1 MKTETKETPVKGA
14 LIYQPQGAAGEY
26 AKWAINLYH
35 GCSNGCTYCYNRR
48 GVLSHVFGDKP
59 ELAAPIIKLREKLLN
74 MYMKDRGITARENI
88 YSSAVFMHGVLA
100 AQRLIL
106 ADLAKIGEDKIRKDG
121 GIFFSFTCDP
131 FDSYLANN
139 NNITQWML
147 HTLVTSQIPVT
158 ILTKNVDWLY
168 TEGWHRAL
176 THHPMIEPEY
186 AENLPHCLT
195 IGFTITGKDELE
207 PNAPSTEKRIEA
219 LRKLHDEYK
228 IKTFVSLEPIIDLHS
243 ASDVIKET
251 YKITDEIHIGAQ
263 SPIKKD
269 RYDPKEFGCFVTAI
283 KCIACFSKTRF
294 QVKNSMYKQADAFGG
309 VYRDLC
315 VRRLDEIREI
325 YTVKSKEENDE
336 K

>member
-59 ELAAPIIKLREKLLN
+59 ELAAPIIKSRDRQINYFLELKKL
-74 MYMKDRGITARENI
+74 TAHNPIPDVVIENCTNIAIRSWI
-88 YSSAVFMHGVLA
+88 YIDTKRIGVSRLIEDGGVFM
-100 AQRLIL
+100 
-106 ADLAKIGEDKIRKDG
+106 
-121 GIFFSFTCDP
+121 SFTCDP
-131 FDSYLANN
+131 LDAEDNVQNY
-139 NNITQWML
+139 
-147 HTLVTSQIPVT
+147 TLYAVKILLRYDIPVT
-158 ILTKNVDWLY
+158 LLTKNVAWLKEDNWKKLLKEY
-168 TEGWHRAL
+168 PKHICCS
-176 THHPMIEPEY
+176 THH
-186 AENLPHCLT
+186 ALLT

-243 ASDVIKET
+243 ASEVIKKT
-251 YKITDEIHIGAQ
+251 YKITDEIRIGAQ
-263 SPIKKD
+263 SPIKKN
-269 RYDPKEFGCFVTAI
+269 RYNVMEFISFVVAVRSLANNLD
-283 KCIACFSKTRF
+283 CHFM
-294 QVKNSMYKQADAFGG
+294 VKDSMYKQAETFDDISCR
-309 VYRDLC
+309 VC
-315 VRRLDEIREI
+315 VKALDEIKNI
-325 YTVKSKEENDE
+325 YESKQKENDE

>member
-1 MKTETKETPVKGA
+1 METETKETPVKGA

-88 YSSAVFMHGVLA
+88 YSWAVFMHGVLA

-106 ADLAKIGEDKIRKDG
+106 TDLAKIGEDKIRKDG

-168 TEGWHRAL
+168 TKGWEL
-176 THHPMIEPEY
+176 TLTRSPNAWPEY
-186 AENLPHCLT
+186 VENLPHCLT
-195 IGFTITGKDELE
+195 IGFTITGNDKLE

-251 YKITDEIHIGAQ
+251 YKITDEIRLGVQ

-269 RYDPKEFGCFVTAI
+269 RYDVMEFISFVVAVRSLANNLD
-283 KCIACFSKTRF
+283 CHFM
-294 QVKNSMYKQADAFGG
+294 VKDSMYKQAETFDDISCR
-309 VYRDLC
+309 VC
-315 VRRLDEIREI
+315 VKALDEIKNI
-325 YTVKSKEENDE
+325 YESKQKENDE

>member
-59 ELAAPIIKLREKLLN
+59 ELAAPIIKSRDRQINYFLELKKL
-74 MYMKDRGITARENI
+74 TAHNPIPDVVIENCTNIAIRSWI
-88 YSSAVFMHGVLA
+88 YIDTKRIGVSRLIEDGGVFM
-100 AQRLIL
+100 
-106 ADLAKIGEDKIRKDG
+106 
-121 GIFFSFTCDP
+121 SFTCDP
-131 FDSYLANN
+131 LDAEDNVQNY
-139 NNITQWML
+139 
-147 HTLVTSQIPVT
+147 TLYAVKRLLKYGIPAT
-158 ILTKNVDWLY
+158 LLTKNVAWLKEDKWKKLLKEY
-168 TEGWHRAL
+168 HKHICCS
-176 THHPMIEPEY
+176 THH
-186 AENLPHCLT
+186 ALLT

-243 ASDVIKET
+243 ASEVIKKT
-251 YKITDEIHIGAQ
+251 YKITDEIRIGAQ
-263 SPIKKD
+263 SPIKKN
-269 RYDPKEFGCFVTAI
+269 RYNVMEFISFVVAVRSLANNLD
-283 KCIACFSKTRF
+283 CHFM
-294 QVKNSMYKQADAFGG
+294 VKDSMYKQAETFDDISCR
-309 VYRDLC
+309 VC
-315 VRRLDEIREI
+315 VKALDEIKNI
-325 YTVKSKEENDE
+325 YESKQKENDE

>member
-1 MKTETKETPVKGA
+1 MEKETKETPIKGA

-59 ELAAPIIKLREKLLN
+59 ELAAPIVKLREKLLN

-88 YSSAVFMHGVLA
+88 YSSAVFIHGVLA

-106 ADLAKIGEDKIRKDG
+106 TDLAKIGEDKIRKDG

-131 FDSYLANN
+131 FDSYLDNN
-139 NNITQWML
+139 NNITKWML
-147 HTLVTSQIPVT
+147 QTLVTSQIPVT

-168 TEGWHRAL
+168 TEGWDRAL
-176 THHPMIEPEY
+176 THSPMIEPEY

-195 IGFTITGKDELE
+195 IGFTITGKDKLE
-207 PNAPSTEKRIEA
+207 PGAPSTEERIEA

-228 IKTFVSLEPIIDLHS
+228 IKTFVSLEPITSICT
-243 ASDVIKET
+243 ASEVIKKT
-251 YKITDEIHIGAQ
+251 YQITDEIRIGAQ

-269 RYDPKEFGCFVTAI
+269 RYDPNEFFGFVTSV
-283 KCIACFSKTRF
+283 KFLACDLPCRF
-294 QVKNSMYKQADAFGG
+294 MVKDSMYKQAEAFGG
-309 VYRDLC
+309 TYRDMC
-315 VRRLDEIREI
+315 IAKLDEIRKI
-325 YTVKSKEENDE
+325 YESKQTGNDE

>member
-1 MKTETKETPVKGA
+1 MKTEMKESPVKGA
-14 LIYQPQGAAGEY
+14 LIYKPQGAAGEY

-59 ELAAPIIKLREKLLN
+59 ELAAPIVKLREKLLN
-74 MYMKDRGITARENI
+74 MYMKDRGITARENV
-88 YSSAVFMHGVLA
+88 YSSAVFMYGVLA

-139 NNITQWML
+139 NNITKWML

-168 TEGWHRAL
+168 TEGWERVL
-176 THHPMIEPEY
+176 THSPMIEPEY

-195 IGFTITGKDELE
+195 IGFTITGNDKLE
-207 PNAPSTEKRIEA
+207 PGAPSTEKRIEA

-228 IKTFVSLEPIIDLHS
+228 IKTFVSLEPITSIHA
-243 ASDVIKET
+243 ASEVIKKT
-251 YKITDEIHIGAQ
+251 YKITNEIRIGVQ

-269 RYDPKEFGCFVTAI
+269 RYNPNEFVGFI
-283 KCIACFSKTRF
+283 IA
-294 QVKNSMYKQADAFGG
+294 VKNLARGLDCRFMVNDSMYKQAEASGG
-309 VYRDLC
+309 PYLDLC
-315 VRRLDEIREI
+315 FRKLDEIKNI
-325 YTVKSKEENDE
+325 YESKQKEENDE

>member
-1 MKTETKETPVKGA
+1 MEPETKETPIKGT

-48 GVLSHVFGDKP
+48 GILSHVFGDKP
-59 ELAAPIIKLREKLLN
+59 ELAAPIVKLREKLLN

-88 YSSAVFMHGVLA
+88 YPSAVFWYGIFA

-106 ADLAKIGEDKIRKDG
+106 TDLAKIGEDKIRKDG

-131 FDSYLANN
+131 FDSYLDNN
-139 NNITQWML
+139 NNITKWML
-147 HTLVTSQIPVT
+147 QTLVTSQIPVT

-168 TEGWHRAL
+168 TEGWDRAL
-176 THHPMIEPEY
+176 THSPMIEPEY

-195 IGFTITGKDELE
+195 IGFTITGNDKLE
-207 PNAPSTEKRIEA
+207 PGAPSTEERIEA

-228 IKTFVSLEPIIDLHS
+228 IKTFVSLEPITSICT
-243 ASDVIKET
+243 ASEVIKKT
-251 YKITDEIHIGAQ
+251 YKITDEIRIGAQ

-269 RYDPKEFGCFVTAI
+269 RYDPNEFFGFITAVNFLARDLP
-283 KCIACFSKTRF
+283 CRF
-294 QVKNSMYKQADAFGG
+294 MVKDSMYKQAEAFGG
-309 VYRDLC
+309 TYRDMC
-315 VRRLDEIREI
+315 IAKLDEIRKMYE
-325 YTVKSKEENDE
+325 SKQKENNE

>member
-74 MYMKDRGITARENI
+74 MDMKDRGITARENI
-88 YSSAVFMHGVLA
+88 YPSAVFWNGLFA

-106 ADLAKIGEDKIRKDG
+106 TDIAKIGEDKIRKDG

-131 FDSYLANN
+131 FDSYLDNN
-139 NNITQWML
+139 NNITKWML
-147 HTLVTSQIPVT
+147 QMLVTSQIPVT

-168 TEGWHRAL
+168 TEGWDRAL
-176 THHPMIEPEY
+176 THSPMIEPEY

-195 IGFTITGKDELE
+195 IGFTITGNDKLE
-207 PNAPSTEKRIEA
+207 PGAPSTEKRIEA

-243 ASDVIKET
+243 ASEVIKKT
-251 YKITDEIHIGAQ
+251 YKITDEIRIGAQ

-269 RYDPKEFGCFVTAI
+269 RYDPNEFVGFLVAV
-283 KCIACFSKTRF
+283 KTLARGLDCRF
-294 QVKNSMYKQADAFGG
+294 MVKDSMYKQAETFEGA
-309 VYRDLC
+309 YRDLC
-315 VRRLDEIREI
+315 IRNLDEIKNI
-325 YTVKSKEENDE
+325 YESKQKENDE

>member
-168 TEGWHRAL
+168 TEGWDRAL

-195 IGFTITGKDELE
+195 IGFTITGNDKLE

-243 ASDVIKET
+243 ASEVIKKT
-251 YKITDEIHIGAQ
+251 YKITDEIRIGVQ

-269 RYDPKEFGCFVTAI
+269 RYDPSEFVVFIAAVKTLARGLDCRFMVKE
-283 KCIACFSKTRF
+283 
-294 QVKNSMYKQADAFGG
+294 SMYKQAETFEGA
-309 VYRDLC
+309 YRDLC
-315 VRRLDEIREI
+315 ARNLDEIKNI
-325 YTVKSKEENDE
+325 YEAKQKENDE

>member
-1 MKTETKETPVKGA
+1 MKTETKETPIKGA

-88 YSSAVFMHGVLA
+88 YPSAVFWYGIFA

-106 ADLAKIGEDKIRKDG
+106 TDLAKIGEDKIRKDG

-131 FDSYLANN
+131 FDSYLDNN
-139 NNITQWML
+139 NNITKWML
-147 HTLVTSQIPVT
+147 QSLVTSQIPVT

-168 TEGWHRAL
+168 TEGWDRAL
-176 THHPMIEPEY
+176 THSPMIEPEY

-195 IGFTITGKDELE
+195 IGFTITGKDKLE
-207 PNAPSTEKRIEA
+207 PGAPSTEKRIEA

-228 IKTFVSLEPIIDLHS
+228 IKTFVSLEPITSICT
-243 ASDVIKET
+243 ASEVIKKT
-251 YKITDEIHIGAQ
+251 YQITDEIRIGAQ

-269 RYDPKEFGCFVTAI
+269 RYDPNEFFGFVTSV
-283 KCIACFSKTRF
+283 KFLACDLPCRF
-294 QVKNSMYKQADAFGG
+294 MVKDSMYKQAEAFGG
-309 VYRDLC
+309 TYRDMC
-315 VRRLDEIREI
+315 IAKLDEIRKI
-325 YTVKSKEENDE
+325 YESKQTGNDE

>member
-1 MKTETKETPVKGA
+1 MEPETKETPIKGV
-14 LIYQPQGAAGEY
+14 LIYQPQGVAGEY

-59 ELAAPIIKLREKLLN
+59 ELAAPIVKLREKLLN
-74 MYMKDRGITARENI
+74 MYMKDRGITERENI
-88 YSSAVFMHGVLA
+88 YPSAVFWYGIFA

-106 ADLAKIGEDKIRKDG
+106 TDLATIGEDKIRKDG

-131 FDSYLANN
+131 FDSYLDNN
-139 NNITQWML
+139 NNITKWML
-147 HTLVTSQIPVT
+147 QTLVTSQIPVT

-168 TEGWHRAL
+168 TEGWDRAL
-176 THHPMIEPEY
+176 THSPMIEPEY

-195 IGFTITGKDELE
+195 IGFTITGNDKLE
-207 PNAPSTEKRIEA
+207 PGAPSTEKRIEA

-228 IKTFVSLEPIIDLHS
+228 IKTFVSLEPITSICT
-243 ASDVIKET
+243 ASEVIKKT
-251 YKITDEIHIGAQ
+251 YQITDEIRIGAQ

-269 RYDPKEFGCFVTAI
+269 RYDPNEFFGFVSAVKFLARDI
-283 KCIACFSKTRF
+283 PCRF
-294 QVKNSMYKQADAFGG
+294 MVKDSMYKQAEAFGG
-309 VYRDLC
+309 TYRDMC
-315 VRRLDEIREI
+315 IAKLDEIRKI
-325 YTVKSKEENDE
+325 YESKQTENDE

>member
-59 ELAAPIIKLREKLLN
+59 ELAAPIIKSRDRQINYFLELKKL
-74 MYMKDRGITARENI
+74 TAHNPIPDVVIENCTNIAIRSWI
-88 YSSAVFMHGVLA
+88 YIDTKRIGVSRLIEDGGVFM
-100 AQRLIL
+100 
-106 ADLAKIGEDKIRKDG
+106 
-121 GIFFSFTCDP
+121 SFTCDP
-131 FDSYLANN
+131 LDAEDNVQNY
-139 NNITQWML
+139 
-147 HTLVTSQIPVT
+147 TLYAVKRLLKYGIPAT
-158 ILTKNVDWLY
+158 LLTKNVTWLKEDNWKKLLKEY
-168 TEGWHRAL
+168 PKHICCS
-176 THHPMIEPEY
+176 THH
-186 AENLPHCLT
+186 ALLT

-243 ASDVIKET
+243 ASEVIKKT
-251 YKITDEIHIGAQ
+251 YKITDEIRIGAQ
-263 SPIKKD
+263 SPIKKN
-269 RYDPKEFGCFVTAI
+269 RYNVMEFISFVVAVRSLANNLD
-283 KCIACFSKTRF
+283 CHFM
-294 QVKNSMYKQADAFGG
+294 VKDSMYKQAETFDDISCR
-309 VYRDLC
+309 VC
-315 VRRLDEIREI
+315 VKALDEIKNI
-325 YTVKSKEENDE
+325 YESKQKENDE

>member
-48 GVLSHVFGDKP
+48 GLLSHVFGDKP
-59 ELAAPIIKLREKLLN
+59 ELAAPIVKARDKNINR
-74 MYMKDRGITARENI
+74 YMKENNLTAHDAIPQKVIRDTTAV
-88 YSSAVFMHGVLA
+88 SALSIV
-100 AQRLIL
+100 
-106 ADLAKIGEDKIRKDG
+106 AKDIIRIGEDVIREDG

-131 FDSYLANN
+131 FDPDIDMDILRMIVFVLSDRK
-139 NNITQWML
+139 
-147 HTLVTSQIPVT
+147 IPAT
-158 ILTKNVDWLY
+158 ILTKNIDWL
-168 TEGWHRAL
+168 ENDKWKDFL
-176 THHPMIEPEY
+176 EPDADY
-186 AENLPHCLT
+186 PDDLLRDLT

-207 PNAPSTEKRIEA
+207 PGAPSTEKRIEA

-243 ASDVIKET
+243 ASEVIKKT
-251 YKITDEIHIGAQ
+251 YKITDEIRIGAQ

-269 RYDPKEFGCFVTAI
+269 RYDPNEFVGFIVA
-283 KCIACFSKTRF
+283 
-294 QVKNSMYKQADAFGG
+294 VKNLARDLDCRFMVKDSMYKQAEISGG
-309 VYRDLC
+309 PYRDLC
-315 VRRLDEIREI
+315 VRKLDEIKKI
-325 YTVKSKEENDE
+325 YNLKQKENHE

>member
-1 MKTETKETPVKGA
+1 MEKETKETPIKGA

-168 TEGWHRAL
+168 TEGWDRAL
-176 THHPMIEPEY
+176 THSPMIEPEY

-195 IGFTITGKDELE
+195 IGFTITGNDKLE
-207 PNAPSTEKRIEA
+207 PGAPSTEKRIEA

-228 IKTFVSLEPIIDLHS
+228 IKTFVSLEPITSIRT
-243 ASDVIKET
+243 ASEVIKKT
-251 YKITDEIHIGAQ
+251 YQITDEIRIGAQ

-269 RYDPKEFGCFVTAI
+269 RYDPNEFFGFVTSV
-283 KCIACFSKTRF
+283 KFLACDLPFRF
-294 QVKNSMYKQADAFGG
+294 MVKDSMYKQAEAFGG
-309 VYRDLC
+309 TYRDMC
-315 VRRLDEIREI
+315 IAKLDEIRKI
-325 YTVKSKEENDE
+325 YESKQTGNDE

>member
-106 ADLAKIGEDKIRKDG
+106 TDLAKIGEDKIRKDG

-131 FDSYLANN
+131 FDSYLDNN
-139 NNITQWML
+139 NNITPWML

-243 ASDVIKET
+243 ASEVIKAT
-251 YKITDEIHIGAQ
+251 YQITDEIKIGVQ
-263 SPIKKD
+263 SPIKRD
-269 RYDPKEFGCFVTAI
+269 RYDPNEFVGFI
-283 KCIACFSKTRF
+283 IAVKKLARGLDCRF
-294 QVKNSMYKQADAFGG
+294 MVKDSMYKQAETFEDT
-309 VYRDLC
+309 YRDMC
-315 VRRLDEIREI
+315 IAKLDEIREI
-325 YTVKSKEENDE
+325 YESKQKENYE